1 MDKEKTP
8 IYETCGEPLIV
19 NKSIILHICKKKFI
33 KVKQFVQST
42 IGLDKVDNIII
53 FYLKKYKSI

>member
-19 NKSIILHICKKKFI
+19 NIYYIFVKKNSSKLNNLD
-33 KVKQFVQST
+33 KT
-42 IGLDKVDNIII
+42 LGLDKVDNIII